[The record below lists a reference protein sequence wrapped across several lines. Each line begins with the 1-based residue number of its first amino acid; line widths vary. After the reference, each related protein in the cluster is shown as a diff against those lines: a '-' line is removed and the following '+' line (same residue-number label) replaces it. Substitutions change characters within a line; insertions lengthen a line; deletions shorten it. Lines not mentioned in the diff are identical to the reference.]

1 LVAVLLLPLP
11 ADLPV
16 AGQRMLAILAFAV
29 VVWISEAVSYE
40 ASAIMITAL
49 MAFLIGTAPTLQD
62 PTQLYGSS
70 AAISL
75 ALTGFSNS
83 ALALVAGA
91 LFIAAAMTHTGLDRR
106 IALVTLS
113 RVGTSTRRILIG
125 AIAVTILLSLLVPS
139 ATARSACVVPIMMG
153 VIAAFGVD

>member
-1 LVAVLLLPLP
+1 MTTPLTTAPTAKAVLPIGLLIAVLAMVAVLLLPLP

-16 AGQRMLAILAFAV
+16 AGHRMLAILAFAV

-62 PTQLYGSS
+62 PSQLYGSS
-70 AAISL
+70 AAIGL

-106 IALVTLS
+106 IALVTL
-113 RVGTSTRRILIG
+113 T
-125 AIAVTILLSLLVPS
+125 LSL
-139 ATARSACVVPIMMG
+139 IH
-153 VIAAFGVD
+153 I